1 MGSGG
6 RADTTRLTAYDL
18 VMARR
23 LRTLFAIVIVVAA
36 GCSGGGDESASPAE
50 EIVAI
55 EGLPATPDEPV
66 VITVPDEPLEPADP
80 VVRTASNDA
89 PLDVTN
95 WVART
100 FMDETRVDIVWSPVD
115 DADAYRLYVVP
126 TAQANYEALALGD
139 LDGTELVYEGLEFG
153 FVDANVPANSFL
165 TYVLVAEV
173 GGAFTEP
180 RWTEA
185 LTTTDITSPT
195 PITGLSAT
203 VTDDGVLLEWEP
215 SFDYVEFAAYSV
227 NVLND
232 TGNFE
237 YIGGGTEEN
246 QTSFIDTE
254 APSGPV
260 TYLVQA
266 FDFHDNGSEFAEV
279 TVEVP

>member
-6 RADTTRLTAYDL
+6 RTDIARLTAYDL
-18 VMARR
+18 AMATR
-23 LRTLFAIVIVVAA
+23 LRALVAILMVIAA

-55 EGLPATPDEPV
+55 EGLPDAPDEPV

-80 VVRTASNDA
+80 VVRAASNDA
-89 PLDVTN
+89 PLEAAN

-115 DADAYRLYVVP
+115 DADTYRLYVVP
-126 TAQANYEALALGD
+126 TAQANYEALAVGD
-139 LDGTELVYEGLEFG
+139 LDGTELIYDGLEFG

-173 GGAFTEP
+173 GEATTEP

-185 LTTTDITSPT
+185 LTITDITPPT
-195 PITGLSAT
+195 PISGLNAS
-203 VTDDGVLLEWEP
+203 VTDEGVLLEWEP
-215 SFDYVEFAAYSV
+215 SFDDVEFAAYSV

-246 QTSFIDTE
+246 QTSLIDNE
-254 APSGPV
+254 APSGSV

-266 FDFHDNGSEFAEV
+266 FDFHDNASEFAEV
-279 TVEVP
+279 TIEVP